1 MSYTPPS
8 ENKISINN
16 SLLTGTGLLAGAT
29 YTGTS
34 EDVSKYGRVGISI
47 YTAFGNPTDGTL
59 WIEVSRDNVN
69 WSTIPRTFSD
79 TSTAQPHMWN
89 IVEKYFRIRY
99 VNGTTPTGTDF
110 SIQTQYAVN
119 SEILLGHQLDEF
131 PLPEHEAVNVRSFTP
146 SVFDFS
152 DAGLAAAATYTSQ
165 TFDTLINGYGVAVS
179 IKSVTDGTHFYD
191 ESNDGINW
199 AEMESESIVGGVEYA
214 EIHTCSSRYFRVR
227 FLNNG
232 VINAGGT
239 TNFYHAVS
247 QRANLPNK
255 EQSAT
260 RISDKNSFIGV
271 TVSATPG
278 TTIQGESETVEGYTS
293 ISVSVSS
300 TSGDSLNGTLW
311 FQVSR
316 DGILWNSIPRDIRGS
331 DKSIPFLIA
340 ITRKYFKVKYVNG
353 FDSGGNTIATTTT
366 TNFQLQTIYARGRS
380 LDLTLPMGGTI
391 QDKDSGI
398 LSKTVL
404 TGRLDSGN
412 YKNVTVDTNGHL
424 EVNVTNPNTS
434 YDEISI
440 AELTPINQI
449 SFPYNINA
457 DCVSTI
463 LGGTGTVT
471 QADNMALV
479 STGAGGTAIES
490 AAIESK
496 NNTPFRAGQGAL
508 ARFSALFTDNAPNG
522 ATSVQGIG
530 VGDALDGYGFALIGS
545 VMNVSYR
552 TNGAV
557 VTPPANQT
565 NIAQTLWNNDVMDG
579 SKGVNNPSGMLL
591 DPTMGNV
598 YQISYGSGFGCIN
611 FSIESQETGRM
622 ILVHILLL
630 ANVRTVPSSYNPSF
644 SLRAEVF
651 KVGTADAADY
661 QMKVSDMSSFVEGRS
676 EVTGPVNGFSHIG
689 TTNGLAVVPLLTL
702 YNKTTFATKT
712 NKVSSLLK
720 SISIA
725 NGSGEAAVIKIIE
738 NGTLTGAAAPVD
750 ISTATSVMATDI
762 VATAITGGR
771 VIWTGSASKDGGIS
785 VSLSDLNL
793 VMLPGS
799 YYTITTACVLATAAR
814 PIAASVVWQEDF

>member
-110 SIQTQYAVN
+110 SIQTQYSVN

-227 FLNNG
+227 FLNG
-232 VINAGGT
+232 STINAGGI

-412 YKNVTVDTNGHL
+412 YKNVTANSAGSIN
-424 EVNVTNPNTS
+424 VNANNPKTT
-434 YDEISI
+434 YDEFPIS
-440 AELTPINQI
+440 ELTPISQLT
-449 SFPYNINA
+449 FPYNINT
-457 DCVSTI
+457 DLTNVIVVGS
-463 LGGTGTVT
+463 GTVT
-471 QADNMALV
+471 QADNMAIV
-479 STGAGGTAIES
+479 ATGGAGSSTATEQVALES
-490 AAIESK
+490 VKTI
-496 NNTPFRAGQGAL
+496 TYRAGEGAL
-508 ARFSALFTDNAPNG
+508 GRFSALFTDFAPNG

-530 VGDALDGYGFALIGS
+530 LGDASDGYGYTLIGTS
-545 VMNVSYR
+545 SELNVTYR
-552 TNGAV
+552 TNGV
-557 VTPPANQT
+557 QT
-565 NIAQTLWNNDVMDG
+565 SFSQSQWNEDTMDG
-579 SKGVNNPSGMLL
+579 SMDSNNPSGMLL
-591 DPTMGNV
+591 DPTKGNV
-598 YQISYGSGFGCIN
+598 YQVSYGSGFGCVYY
-611 FSIESQETGRM
+611 SIENQATGNM
-622 ILVHILLL
+622 VLVHTLHI
-630 ANVRTVPSSYNPSF
+630 ANIRTTPAAYNPTF
-644 SLRAEVF
+644 ALRAEVF
-651 KVGTADAADY
+651 KDGTADANDY
-661 QMKVSDMSSFVEGRS
+661 VMKVADMSSFIQGS
-676 EVTGPVNGFSHIG
+676 NKITGAINAFENSKNIG
-689 TTNGLAVVPLLTL
+689 LTNTCLFNLQ
-702 YNKTTFATKT
+702 NKSTVFGGATGN
-712 NKVSSLLK
+712 NKVSAILQ
-720 SISIA
+720 SISLINDSNGAGTFSIYENATIGGAPSYTDIDA
-725 NGSGEAAVIKIIE
+725 N
-738 NGTLTGAAAPVD
+738 
-750 ISTATSVMATDI
+750 TSVISQD
-762 VATAITGGR
+762 TAGTTVTGGKLLW
-771 VIWTGSASKDGGIS
+771 VGGVGKDNGDSSTLFDLGIA
-785 VSLSDLNL
+785 
-793 VMLPGS
+793 MRPGS
-799 YYTITTACVLATAAR
+799 IYSFVAR
-814 PIAASVVWQEDF
+814 TLGGANDMSIGLVWVEDF